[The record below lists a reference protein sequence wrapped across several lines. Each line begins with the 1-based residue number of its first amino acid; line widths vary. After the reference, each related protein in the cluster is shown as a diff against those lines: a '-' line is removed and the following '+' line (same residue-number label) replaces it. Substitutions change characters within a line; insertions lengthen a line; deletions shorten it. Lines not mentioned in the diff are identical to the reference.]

1 MKRFAV
7 YYCLCTMLLALL
19 FPQQAESAVDRE
31 QEIRSAVTAFLAVRT
46 SGMGWEVRLKK
57 MTIVEPL
64 KLPAG
69 KVEYEIAAPQQWSG
83 WGTVNISVLA
93 RLNDEV
99 VRNIPV
105 RIDVEAVADMVVAL
119 HQIEH
124 GDVISA
130 ADVTVQKREINQST
144 NLAARTITDV
154 LGKKARLAFRANQP
168 VRADQIERVPLV
180 KSGQM
185 VSIVA
190 ENEVLKISVPGKAR
204 SAGAEGDTIRVQNLS
219 SLKEIPARVINATTV
234 QVAF

>member
-1 MKRFAV
+1 M
-7 YYCLCTMLLALL
+7 ALVL
-19 FPQQAESAVDRE
+19 FFPLQAESAVDRE
-31 QEIRSAVTAFLAVRT
+31 QEIRSAVAAFLSART
-46 SGMGWEVRLKK
+46 SGMGWDVRLRK
-57 MTIVEPL
+57 MTVTEML

-69 KVEYEIAAPQQWSG
+69 KIDYEIAAPQQWSG

-93 RLNDEV
+93 RQNDEV

-105 RIDVEAVADMVVAL
+105 RIDAEALADMVVAL

-130 ADVTVQKREINQST
+130 ADVTVQKREINQNT
-144 NLAARTITDV
+144 HLAARTLSEVI
-154 LGKKARLAFRANQP
+154 GKKARLVFRANQP

-185 VSIVA
+185 VSIIA

-204 SAGAEGDTIRVQNLS
+204 SSGAEGDTIRVQNMS
-219 SLKEIPARVINATTV
+219 SLKEISAQVINATTV